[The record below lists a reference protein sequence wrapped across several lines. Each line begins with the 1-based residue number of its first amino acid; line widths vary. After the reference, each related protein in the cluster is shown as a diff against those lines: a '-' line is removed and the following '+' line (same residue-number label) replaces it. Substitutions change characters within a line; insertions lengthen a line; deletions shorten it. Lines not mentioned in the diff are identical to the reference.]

1 MKTKKSVWKKI
12 GMVGVDSGTLMLID
26 PCYATDFTNKDYE
39 EFVVDKCN
47 EKVVQVPF
55 RKGHTGRAV
64 LFHSGI
70 GDGCYDVFAKFE
82 VLKDWGER
90 ITEVKIKLL

>member
-12 GMVGVDSGTLMLID
+12 GMVSVDSGTLMLID
-26 PCYATDFTNKDYE
+26 PCYATDFTDEDYE

-47 EKVVQVPF
+47 EKSVQVPF
-55 RKGHTGRAV
+55 RKGHAGRAV
-64 LFHSGI
+64 LFHSCI

-90 ITEVKIKLL
+90 TTEVKIKLI